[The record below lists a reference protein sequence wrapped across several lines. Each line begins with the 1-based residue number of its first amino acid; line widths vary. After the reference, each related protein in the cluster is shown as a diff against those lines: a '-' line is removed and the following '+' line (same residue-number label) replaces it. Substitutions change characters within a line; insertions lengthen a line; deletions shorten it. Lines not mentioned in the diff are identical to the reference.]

1 MEKARDNNQ
10 SMAMSSSSTQKTI
23 YHEKKPGIFGEKAY
37 YRSGSGIIKGKP
49 RTSYHLTHQGSCQDY

>member
-1 MEKARDNNQ
+1 MEKARGNNQ

-37 YRSGSGIIKGKP
+37 YRSGSGIIKG
-49 RTSYHLTHQGSCQDY
+49 